1 MQLLLVGDKMIHDN
15 WNDINGD
22 DIKNVSDYMRNES
35 LACIDGGVLKKFEDD
50 FACYIGTKYAV
61 AYSSGTAA
69 IYAAVYACDC
79 GRGTNTI
86 LSEYSYFGAVYA
98 VLENQGIARLCPF
111 DSETLNIDVA
121 AIHKFI
127 DSNTKAVLITH
138 TWGNPCDMDKLNQI
152 KQQYDIKI
160 ISDASHAHG
169 AEWRGKKIGNIDCE
183 DIACFSLGKGKLI
196 SGGELG
202 IAVTNNKILY
212 DKLLMLGH
220 PNRIPN
226 ALIGNEFINYSN
238 GFGIK
243 LRPHTLS
250 MVIARNQLKKYN
262 RKARLNRETNMFLEN
277 EIDKIDGFKTIKKYE
292 KASRVYW
299 KLLIR
304 IKKEYWKD
312 WSVEE
317 IVKRLKINGVDTEQF
332 HNYDFKYENDI
343 SYNVRYLGQLDNCS
357 NMMPPN
363 DLIFLPTYI
372 DVNKKEMEKIINAF
386 KNVSYERKFSI

>member
-1 MQLLLVGDKMIHDN
+1 MIHDN

-22 DIKNVSDYMRNES
+22 DIKNVSDYMRNEP

-212 DKLLMLGH
+212 D
-220 PNRIPN
+220 N
-226 ALIGNEFINYSN
+226 IN
-238 GFGIK
+238 
-243 LRPHTLS
+243 
-250 MVIARNQLKKYN
+250 
-262 RKARLNRETNMFLEN
+262 
-277 EIDKIDGFKTIKKYE
+277 
-292 KASRVYW
+292 
-299 KLLIR
+299 
-304 IKKEYWKD
+304 
-312 WSVEE
+312 
-317 IVKRLKINGVDTEQF
+317 DT
-332 HNYDFKYENDI
+332 
-343 SYNVRYLGQLDNCS
+343 
-357 NMMPPN
+357 
-363 DLIFLPTYI
+363 
-372 DVNKKEMEKIINAF
+372 
-386 KNVSYERKFSI
+386 